1 MDSAVFAPDHRKAFY
16 TCLKSVII
24 MADRNKVAEVKD
36 KILEYVKENGP
47 LLPSDISKHMNG
59 NLIFASAILSEFVSN
74 KLLRM
79 SNAKIGGSKL
89 YYFPGQEEKLVMVH
103 KHLPEKPRKAFELLQ
118 QQRVVRDSFCE
129 PWERV
134 ALREIKDFAVPLM
147 VSVGDKEEVFWKWF
161 TVSDEEATGIIRS
174 ALESELPKEE
184 PKAEVMPVEE
194 KADVVGE
201 PKKKAKRRREEQ
213 QVLAEPIVPAA
224 VHAGDEF
231 TGSLLRFFGES
242 KVFILEQ
249 KLVKRN
255 KEINFVIEFPSVIGK
270 SCYYAK
276 AKSKKKVSDKDL
288 VEAFDEARGHSLPL
302 LFLSNGELTK
312 KAQNFISNH
321 MRGIVFRQV

>member
-1 MDSAVFAPDHRKAFY
+1 M
-16 TCLKSVII
+16 
-24 MADRNKVAEVKD
+24 MADRNKVAETKD

-89 YYFPGQEEKLVMVH
+89 YYFPGQEGKLVMVH

-174 ALESELPKEE
+174 ALEGELPKEE

-194 KADVVGE
+194 KADVVDE
-201 PKKKAKRRREEQ
+201 PKKKARKRREEQ
-213 QVLAEPIVPAA
+213 QVLEPIAPAA
-224 VHAGDEF
+224 IHAGDEF
-231 TGSLLRFFGES
+231 AGSLLRFFGES
-242 KVFILEQ
+242 NVFILEQ

-270 SCYYAK
+270 ACYYVK
-276 AKSKKKVSDKDL
+276 AKNKKKVSDKDL
-288 VEAFDEARGHSLPL
+288 GGAFDEAKSGHLPL